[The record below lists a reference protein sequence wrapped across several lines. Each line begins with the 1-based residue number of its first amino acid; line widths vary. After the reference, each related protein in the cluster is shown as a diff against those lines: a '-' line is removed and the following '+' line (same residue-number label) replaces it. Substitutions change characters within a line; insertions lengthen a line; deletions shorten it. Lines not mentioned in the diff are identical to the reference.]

1 MEALAAC
8 ANIMTYRS
16 DVRYLVFYIASF
28 QNWQTC
34 NNIPDHYR
42 QQSPANANLH
52 YHSGMCIIDL
62 EPLSRGQCPLALYY
76 EPHAFVQTQRVRT
89 MVAGMVFWDHMTYDP
104 RHLPPIEALSIADML
119 GADEIFLV
127 LGQQTIFPICGQ
139 YSFGF
144 IATLLDG
151 KFPNL
156 HSADYKSH
164 SGNQKNHQQW
174 VQDTSDAE

>member
-1 MEALAAC
+1 MATKCELDKRGILLFPKVINGHTHAEYVSSRSRIGLTLNRGTQVIDLCGHISPVGQPVNSEASVMEALTAC

-16 DVRYLVFYIASF
+16 DIRYLVFYIALF
-28 QNWQTC
+28 QKWQTC

-62 EPLSRGQCPLALYY
+62 EPLSRGQHPLALYY

-104 RHLPPIEALSIADML
+104 
-119 GADEIFLV
+119 
-127 LGQQTIFPICGQ
+127 C
-139 YSFGF
+139 
-144 IATLLDG
+144 
-151 KFPNL
+151 
-156 HSADYKSH
+156 
-164 SGNQKNHQQW
+164 
-174 VQDTSDAE
+174 